1 MKKVILAIIL
11 AVSVTGT
18 YAQKKNVSKAKNK
31 ALMEVPDFKGARE
44 DIKPALTDSITKKQ
58 ALTWHVAGTIGYKE
72 NEAELKKQMLGQ
84 KFDADVKG
92 KAIMES
98 YEYFLKAYELDG
110 LPDAK
115 GKIKPKFQKDIKAK
129 IKEYYTTQANL
140 VAYGAHLFEK
150 KDYPATVKVFETYLG
165 IPELPMMNGELKPDS
180 TYYMIKY
187 YTAIASTNG
196 DMNDK
201 AIAYYEDLKDDGYE
215 ELIVHQLLYEEYM
228 KKKDT
233 VNFVKTLKAG
243 FEKFPNEPWFL
254 QNLINYYIFSNQ
266 TKDAIVYLNAAIQ
279 RDPNKAEYQFIKGN
293 LDENM
298 GNLEDARKAFDRAI
312 EIDPKQADAYAGIG
326 RLIYNKGVSMSDAA
340 NEIRDNKLYNAAK
353 KKADAVFAESI
364 TYFKKAAEL
373 KPAEMEYKRTLKN
386 IYYRLK
392 MDKEYEAIDK
402 EMNQ

>member
-18 YAQKKNVSKAKNK
+18 YAQKKNVTKAKNK
-31 ALMEVPDFKGARE
+31 ALMETPDFKGARE
-44 DIKPALTDSITKKQ
+44 DIKPALTDSTTRNQ
-58 ALTWHVAGTIGYKE
+58 ALTWYVAGTIGYKE

-129 IKEYYTTQANL
+129 IKEYYTSQANL
-140 VAYGAHLFEK
+140 VAYGAYLFEK

-165 IPELPMMNGELKPDS
+165 IPALPMMNGELKPDS
-180 TYYMIKY
+180 TFYMIKY
-187 YTAIASTNG
+187 YTAIAATNG
-196 DMNDK
+196 EMSDK
-201 AIAYYEDLKDDGYE
+201 AISYYEDLKDDGYE
-215 ELIVHQLLYEEYM
+215 ELIVHQLLYEEYL

-266 TKDAIVYLNAAIQ
+266 AKDAIVYLNAAIK
-279 RDPNKAEYQFIKGN
+279 RDPNKAEYQYIKGN

-298 GNLEDARKAFDRAI
+298 GNLEDARKAFDKAI
-312 EIDPKQADAYAGIG
+312 ELDPTQADAYAGIG
-326 RLIYNKGVSMSDAA
+326 RLIYNKGVAMADAA
-340 NEIRDNKLYNAAK
+340 NEIKDNKLYNAAK

-364 TYFKKAAEL
+364 PFFKKAAEL

-392 MDKEYEAIDK
+392 MDKEYEAVDK

>member
-150 KDYPATVKVFETYLG
+150 KDYPATVKVFDTYLG

-215 ELIVHQLLYEEYM
+215 ELIV
-228 KKKDT
+228 
-233 VNFVKTLKAG
+233 
-243 FEKFPNEPWFL
+243 
-254 QNLINYYIFSNQ
+254 
-266 TKDAIVYLNAAIQ
+266 
-279 RDPNKAEYQFIKGN
+279 
-293 LDENM
+293 
-298 GNLEDARKAFDRAI
+298 
-312 EIDPKQADAYAGIG
+312 
-326 RLIYNKGVSMSDAA
+326 
-340 NEIRDNKLYNAAK
+340 
-353 KKADAVFAESI
+353 
-364 TYFKKAAEL
+364 
-373 KPAEMEYKRTLKN
+373 
-386 IYYRLK
+386 
-392 MDKEYEAIDK
+392 
-402 EMNQ
+402 